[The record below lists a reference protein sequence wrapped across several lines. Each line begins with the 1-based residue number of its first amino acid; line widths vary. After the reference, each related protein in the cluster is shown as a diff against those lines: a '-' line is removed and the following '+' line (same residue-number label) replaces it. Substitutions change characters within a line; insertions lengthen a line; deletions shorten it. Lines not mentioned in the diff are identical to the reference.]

1 MPDLKEQ
8 RICYKFCFNLKK
20 IASETYRTLT
30 KAFYVD
36 TMSRVQTLNGIH
48 VSSHHTSARGFEC
61 SGPPSLNQPGENVEN
76 KCRVGCSPQLLSCIV
91 DGSMLTMAGH

>member
-1 MPDLKEQ
+1 MTDLKEQ

-20 IASETYRTLT
+20 IASETYRMPI
-30 KAFYVD
+30 KAIHDD

-61 SGPPSLNQPGENVEN
+61 SGLPS
-76 KCRVGCSPQLLSCIV
+76 
-91 DGSMLTMAGH
+91 